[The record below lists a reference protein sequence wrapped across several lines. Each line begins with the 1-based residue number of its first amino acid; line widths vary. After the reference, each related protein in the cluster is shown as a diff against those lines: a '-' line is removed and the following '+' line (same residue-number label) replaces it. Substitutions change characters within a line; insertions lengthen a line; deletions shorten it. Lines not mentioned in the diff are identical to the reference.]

1 MLTPAQINPKA
12 LESGRILFFF
22 SGRKRLVFTCVL
34 PRYMFFRSL
43 ISTPNL
49 SKGADSVGGQMRG
62 DKECPTSVA

>member
-12 LESGRILFFF
+12 LESGRFLFP
-22 SGRKRLVFTCVL
+22 GRKRLVFTCVL